1 MIRLKNEKQIDGI
14 RKSCKLL
21 AHMFEE
27 IIPKIEPGMTTKDID
42 DLAVKFIKS
51 NGGKPAWYTVDFPGA
66 LCISV
71 NNEVIHGIPSK
82 NRKIKEGDIVS
93 LDGGIVLDGFF
104 SDCAKTIPIGKVSK
118 EAEDLMEITKRAL
131 DAGIEACKFGS
142 RIHDISRAVSG
153 VINKKYGIVTD
164 YCGHGVGLSVHED
177 PSVPND
183 VVGGANP
190 RLQEG
195 MVLAIE
201 PMINLGTGD
210 VELLDDD
217 WTVVTCDGKISSHQ
231 EHTVA
236 IFRDHTEILTII

>member
-1 MIRLKNEKQIDGI
+1 
-14 RKSCKLL
+14 
-21 AHMFEE
+21 
-27 IIPKIEPGMTTKDID
+27 
-42 DLAVKFIKS
+42 
-51 NGGKPAWYTVDFPGA
+51 

-104 SDCAKTIPIGKVSK
+104 SDCAKTIPIGNVSK
-118 EAEDLMEITKRAL
+118 EAQDLMEITKRAL

-164 YCGHGVGLSVHED
+164 YCGHGVGLAVHED
-177 PSVPND
+177 PAVPND
-183 VVGGANP
+183 LVGGSNP

-210 VELLDDD
+210 VEVLDDD

-231 EHTVA
+231 EHTVVV
-236 IFRDHTEILTII
+236 FRDHTEILTII

>member
-1 MIRLKNEKQIDGI
+1 MKYVIDKNNVNLKLVNYNVKISGMRVKPINNVKGLTIKAGKIVLVDSNLRDSYINQVIDKRLDKIIKFSLNILSDEDA
-14 RKSCKLL
+14 S
-21 AHMFEE
+21 EE
-27 IIPKIEPGMTTKDID
+27 
-42 DLAVKFIKS
+42 
-51 NGGKPAWYTVDFPGA
+51 
-66 LCISV
+66 
-71 NNEVIHGIPSK
+71 
-82 NRKIKEGDIVS
+82 
-93 LDGGIVLDGFF
+93 DGGIVLDGFF

-131 DAGIEACKFGS
+131 DAGIEACTFGN

-183 VVGGANP
+183 LVGGANP

-231 EHTVA
+231 EHTVVV
-236 IFRDHTEILTII
+236 FKDHTEILTII

>member
-1 MIRLKNEKQIDGI
+1 MADVLKRVPVREQDAKVRATN
-14 RKSCKLL
+14 
-21 AHMFEE
+21 FEE
-27 IIPKIEPGMTTKDID
+27 VCYGYNMEEAMEEASRCIGCKNAKCVQGCPVSINIPG
-42 DLAVKFIKS
+42 FI
-51 NGGKPAWYTVDFPGA
+51 G
-66 LCISV
+66 
-71 NNEVIHGIPSK
+71 
-82 NRKIKEGDIVS
+82 KIKEGDIVS

-236 IFRDHTEILTII
+236 WEMRE

>member
-27 IIPKIEPGMTTKDID
+27 IIPKIEPGMSTKDID

-164 YCGHGVGLSVHED
+164 YCGHGVG
-177 PSVPND
+177 
-183 VVGGANP
+183 
-190 RLQEG
+190 
-195 MVLAIE
+195 
-201 PMINLGTGD
+201 
-210 VELLDDD
+210 
-217 WTVVTCDGKISSHQ
+217 SS
-231 EHTVA
+231 
-236 IFRDHTEILTII
+236 